1 MTFANERTE
10 SEMRSIA
17 MQQIGKS
24 AKHMQTKAMKNF
36 NAGNYQ
42 LRKTYDNSALV
53 AYAAEG
59 IGTVFVS
66 KNDYCRPVIGYTA
79 ALITDVND
87 MPCTF
92 KWWLD
97 EMERQLK
104 SSEQKA
110 VTKSGATNMSLKEAT
125 SVSYHVVEP
134 MVTTKWGQGD
144 PFNSLCPE
152 SKGTTGLT
160 GCTATQIAQI
170 LNYWRYP
177 QSASFE
183 SSYYI
188 YETATSEDMS
198 EVPVTVSSTYTF
210 PMLDAYGTYSVDGS
224 KTNISNMYYDVN
236 EAKNVATFM
245 RDCAYSVQSQFYGS
259 TEGTG
264 ALSILTPYSLVYNF
278 GYPAKSIKYLDR
290 AFYTDKEWYA
300 YIYGELEKG
309 SPIAYCG
316 NDAQSGGHAF
326 VVHGVDTDGL
336 VAVNWGWNGLADGY
350 YSMDLMNTSEGTFNI
365 YQRATIGIRPTPLPD
380 DIASSSWVAPGWNV
394 TLSED
399 ISLTDRSTVQNIK
412 IDFSNRIIN
421 LGLEPFIGNVALF
434 IYDATDETFVAGYGL
449 IEGTEA
455 EPWEYYDHTSSGTVT
470 LKPEDYKSHL
480 TNGHKYQ
487 VMLISFTN
495 EEDAKDEFN
504 YVRTEGGIVFYSFDV
519 DATGKLTMSDKVY
532 EEQLPTSINNVKT
545 EINNLKENKRF
556 NIMGQ
561 PVNDTFK
568 GIVIENG
575 LKKVVK

>member
-79 ALITDVND
+79 AVITDVND

-97 EMERQLK
+97 EMERQMK
-104 SSEQKA
+104 PSEQTID
-110 VTKSGATNMSLKEAT
+110 TKSGATNMSLKEAT

-183 SSYYI
+183 SSYMI
-188 YETATSEDMS
+188 YETATSEDMTK
-198 EVPVTVSSTYTF
+198 VPVTVSSTYSF
-210 PMLDAYGTYSVDGS
+210 PMLDAYGYYSVDGS
-224 KTNISNMYYDVN
+224 NTNISNSYYDVN
-236 EAKNVATFM
+236 EAKNVATLM
-245 RDCAYSVQSQFYGS
+245 RDCAYSVNSYFYGS
-259 TEGTG
+259 TGTG
-264 ALSILTPYSLVYNF
+264 ASSVLTPYSLVYNF

-326 VVHGVDTDGL
+326 VVHGVDADGL
-336 VAVNWGWNGLADGY
+336 VAVNWGWNGFADGY
-350 YSMDLMNTSEGTFNI
+350 YAMDLLDSPNGTFNQ
-365 YQRATIGIRPTPLPD
+365 YHRATIGIRPTPLSD
-380 DIASSSWVAPGWNV
+380 DVASSSWVAPGWNV
-394 TLSED
+394 TLSEE
-399 ISLTDRSTVQNIK
+399 ISLEDRSTKQNID
-412 IDFSNRIIN
+412 IDLSGGIF
-421 LGLEPFIGNVALF
+421 NVALKSF
-434 IYDATDETFVAGYGL
+434 VGNVVLYIYDATDNKFVDGYG
-449 IEGTEA
+449 IIQGTEA
-455 EPWEYYDHTSSGTVT
+455 EPYEYNYGEAGT
-470 LKPEDYKSHL
+470 LSLPPSAYKEAI
-480 TNGHKYQ
+480 TNGHKYYI
-487 VMLISFTN
+487 MLISFSD
-495 EEDAKDEFN
+495 EEEANNDYNF
-504 YVRTEGGIVFYSFDV
+504 VRTEGGIVFYAFDV
-519 DATGKLTMSDKVY
+519 DATGKLTMTDKVY
-532 EEQLPTSINNVKT
+532 EEELPTSINSVQAAEKTVNV
-545 EINNLKENKRF
+545 NKRY